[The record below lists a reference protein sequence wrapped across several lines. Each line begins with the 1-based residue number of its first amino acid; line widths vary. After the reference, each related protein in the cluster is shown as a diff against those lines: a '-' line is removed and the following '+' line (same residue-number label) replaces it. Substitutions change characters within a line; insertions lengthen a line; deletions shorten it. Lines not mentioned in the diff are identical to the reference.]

1 MKDLLFKH
9 WLKIAGVLVGSLG
22 GYLYYIYVGCVTG
35 TCAITSNPYMSILY
49 GSIMG
54 YLLLSLF
61 QKNPKRKTVKQE
73 VEENK
78 D

>member
-54 YLLLSLF
+54 YLLFSLF
-61 QKNPKRKTVKQE
+61 QKNPKEKTVKQE